1 MASFEQNTKVCHLCL
16 SVLKL
21 FRYIF
26 HVLVWGTIALHLL
39 VILAFSIPSVQEFM
53 GQQAAHLLSKKLGTQ
68 VSIGRMDYKLPSH
81 LTLYQVAINDQED
94 HELLRAGKL
103 SARIDILPLTK
114 GKISISTAQLFGT
127 HATLYQRT
135 ADSKPNFQFVL
146 DSLASRD
153 TTESALDLRVNSLI
167 MRHTSVKYD
176 RYDQPE
182 TSGLFNPNHLH
193 FSDISAHLILKTLTP
208 DSLNLKVKRLALT
221 EKSGLKIDRLA
232 FHFEGGRENCKLS
245 DFLLRMPGTNFQLGD
260 MEATYLLLGS
270 KFVKPA
276 LTYSG
281 SIKPSTITL
290 SDLSCLLPSLKTF
303 QSTLSVA
310 ADFHGRRESLKV
322 PYIKVSSTTGD
333 ISIDMEG
340 EGRRLRQEQPVWT
353 AHIHDL
359 SLSAKTINFISE
371 NMKGTRIEV
380 PEVLTRLGN
389 IHLTGVIDGIG
400 LDDIKT
406 HNQWKTDAGAV
417 DISMAMTEKKQFSG
431 KITTKGIQLNR
442 LLDDERFGL
451 LATEISVKG
460 ILPSQNAMTINAEG
474 TINQFSYN
482 NYTYHNVAVNG
493 SYNPKDIQG
502 IVTIDDPNAQLTMEG
517 LVDMRGK
524 KSIVKLQTSV
534 AKLSPKLINLTDKW
548 GDAHFSGQIDANFEA
563 SNISNAVGTL
573 DITDFL
579 MTDIQEVYRLNKLHI
594 ASGYDNN
601 IHYMKMNSDFGEA
614 EITGDFN
621 YETLTQSI
629 TNFIAINIPTLPGLP
644 ELKSNVH
651 NNFAV
656 KATIRKTD
664 WLEHLL
670 QVPLKLNGN
679 FQLNGVINDDQ
690 HQMTIECH
698 APSFTYQGNHYK
710 DARLNIL
717 SPLNTLQY
725 DASIIKQD
733 EDGHDLHLQVTGSA
747 YNNNLT
753 ASLLWDNHAD
763 ERMSGK
769 VTAKANFETTLDGE
783 ENAYITIAPSHMV
796 INGALWDIA
805 PSQIVYHNKNIDIQH
820 FNIKHEQQHL
830 TLHGIASENNTD
842 SIQVD
847 MRDIDLDYVL
857 DLVDFDAVAFSGLA
871 TGSGNLRG
879 VFGDMEADANLV
891 VNDFKF
897 EKGRMGTLHADVVWN
912 KEEQQI
918 DIHAISDDGPD
929 AITRIDGYVS
939 PERNFIDLNIK
950 AEGTHL
956 DFAHSFTESFIGSVT
971 GHGYGQLELAG
982 PLDAINLTGGLTL
995 NGRAY
1000 VKTLGC
1006 TYEMRNDSLRF
1017 IPNEIEFLQCPIYD
1031 ARGKEGI
1038 LTGGIHHKDL
1048 TNLTFDIYVKTDNLM
1063 AYDFH
1068 DFGEDTFYGTVF
1080 ASGNVGIHGREGSVV
1095 IDADVTPQQGSVF
1108 VYNAASP
1115 DAINNQEFIEWN
1127 QKEQPTVVKKSQEEE
1142 DDFRSDLTMRL
1153 KINATPNASIRLLMD
1168 PLTGDYITLRGNG
1181 ELQTQYY
1188 NKGGFSMFGTYRV
1201 TDGTYGLTIQGII
1214 KKNFT
1219 FKDGG
1224 TIVFGGDPYDATLNL
1239 QAQHTVNGVSL
1250 SDLNVGRS
1258 FSNTVRVNCLM
1269 GITGQ
1274 PRAPIL
1280 DFDLDIPNVNADE
1293 KQMVR
1298 SVINGDEEMNQ
1309 QVIYLLAVGR
1319 FYPQGANNATDVEGS
1334 QSKTSLAMQSLLSG
1348 TLSGQ
1353 INNVLGQVIKSNN
1366 WNFGANISTGD
1377 EGWNNAEYE
1386 GLISGRLLNNRLL
1399 LNGQFGYR
1407 DNATKATPSFIGDFD
1422 IRYLLFPNGNLA
1434 LKVYNQTN
1442 DRYFTKSSLNTQGIG
1457 IIMKKDFD
1465 GFSDLFGIK
1474 KRKTKK

>member
-1 MASFEQNTKVCHLCL
+1 M
-16 SVLKL
+16 KL
-21 FRYIF
+21 FKYIL
-26 HVLVWGTIALHLL
+26 HLIVWGSIALYLF
-39 VILAFSIPSVQEFM
+39 VMLAFSIPSVQQFM
-53 GQQAAHLLSKKLGTQ
+53 GRQAARLLAEKLGTE
-68 VSIGRMDYKLPSH
+68 VSIGRLDFKLPSH
-81 LTLYQVAINDQED
+81 LTLYQVDIKDQRGK
-94 HELLRAGKL
+94 ELLRAGKL
-103 SARIDILPLTK
+103 SARLDLLPLAN

-127 HATLYQRT
+127 HATLYQPT
-135 ADSKPNFQFVL
+135 ADSQPNFQFVL

-167 MRHTSVKYD
+167 MRHASVRYD
-176 RYDQPE
+176 RYDKPE

-193 FSDISAHLILKTLTP
+193 FSDISAHLILKTLTQ
-208 DSLNLKVKRLALT
+208 DSLNLKVKRLT
-221 EKSGLKIDRLA
+221 VHEKSGMQIDRLA
-232 FHFEGGRENCKLS
+232 LHFEGGRENCKLS
-245 DFLLRMPGTNFQLGD
+245 DFQLRMPGTNFQLGD

-310 ADFHGRRESLKV
+310 ADFHGRRERLQV

-333 ISIDMEG
+333 ISVDMDG
-340 EGRRLRQEQPVWT
+340 EGSRLRQKQPIWK
-353 AHIHDL
+353 ANIHDL

-371 NMKGTRIEV
+371 NLKGTHIEV
-380 PEVLTRLGN
+380 PEILTRLGN
-389 IHLTGVIDGIG
+389 IHLSGVIDGKG
-400 LDDIKT
+400 VDDIKT
-406 HNQWKTDAGAV
+406 HHQWTTDAGTV
-417 DISMAMTEKKQFSG
+417 NITMAMHQKQHFTG
-431 KITTKGIQLNR
+431 KVKTKGIKLNR
-442 LLDDERFGL
+442 LLKDDRFGL
-451 LATEISVKG
+451 LATEINVKG
-460 ILPSQNAMTINAEG
+460 TLPEKGDMTIQAEG
-474 TINQFSYN
+474 LVNQFSYN
-482 NYTYHNVAVNG
+482 NYSYKDVTING
-493 SYNPKDIQG
+493 SYSPRDIQG
-502 IVTIDDPNAQLTMEG
+502 KLSVDDPNAQLTVEG
-517 LVDMRGK
+517 LVDLRGK
-524 KSIVKLQTSV
+524 KKIVNLQTII
-534 AKLSPKLINLTDKW
+534 ANLSPKLIHLSDKW
-548 GDAHFSGQIDANFEA
+548 GDACFSGKIDANFEA
-563 SNISNAVGTL
+563 SNIGNSVGTL
-573 DITDFL
+573 DITDFR
-579 MTDIQEVYRLNKLHI
+579 MNGPKENYRLNRLHI
-594 ASGYDNN
+594 ASGYDND

-629 TNFIAINIPTLPGLP
+629 TNFVAVKIPTLPGLP
-644 ELKSNVH
+644 ELNGDTH
-651 NNFAV
+651 NNFAI
-656 KATIRKTD
+656 KATIHQSD

-670 QVPLKLNGN
+670 QVPLRLTSR
-679 FQLNGVINDDQ
+679 FQLSGIVNDDQ
-690 HQMTIECH
+690 QQMAIECH
-698 APSFTYQGNHYK
+698 IPSFTYDGNRYQE
-710 DARLNIL
+710 ARLNIV

-725 DASIIKQD
+725 DASIIKQSD
-733 EDGHDLHLQVTGSA
+733 DGDHMHLQLTGSA

-753 ASLLWDNHAD
+753 ASLVWDNRAE

-769 VTAKANFETTLDGE
+769 VTAKANFETSFDGQE
-783 ENAYITIAPSHMV
+783 TTFITIAPSQMTV
-796 INGALWDIA
+796 NNAIWEIA
-805 PSQIVYHNKNIDIQH
+805 PSQIVYQDQHIDIRH
-820 FNIKHEQQHL
+820 FDIRHGQQHL
-830 TLHGIASENNTD
+830 TLNGIASENNTD
-842 SIQVD
+842 SIDVN
-847 MRDIDLDYVL
+847 MRDIDVDYVL
-857 DLVDFDAVAFSGLA
+857 DLVDFDAVAFSGLV
-871 TGSGNLRG
+871 TGSGKIRG
-879 VFGDMEADANLV
+879 VLGELEADAGVV
-891 VNDFKF
+891 VNNFKF

-912 KEEQQI
+912 KEAKQI

-929 AITRIDGYVS
+929 AITRINGYVS
-939 PERNFIDLNIK
+939 PERNFIDLKIK

-956 DFAHSFTESFIGSVT
+956 DFAHSFTESFVGSVT
-971 GHGYGQLELAG
+971 GHADGELELAG
-982 PLDAINLTGGLTL
+982 PLDAINLTGGLRL
-995 NGRAY
+995 NGLVF

-1017 IPNEIEFLQCPIYD
+1017 IPNEIEFVECPVYD

-1038 LTGGIHHKDL
+1038 LTGGIHHQDL
-1048 TNLTFDIYVKTDNLM
+1048 TNLSFDIYVKTDDLM

-1068 DFGEDTFYGTVF
+1068 DFGSDTFYGTVF
-1080 ASGNVGIHGREGSVV
+1080 ASGNVGIHGKEGSVV
-1095 IDADVTPQQGSVF
+1095 IDADVTPRQGSVF

-1115 DAINNQEFIEWN
+1115 DAISDQEFIEWN
-1127 QKEQPTVVKKSQEEE
+1127 QKEKKTVVRKQEQTE
-1142 DDFRSDLTMRL
+1142 DDEYRSDLTMRL
-1153 KINATPNASIRLLMD
+1153 KINATPQASIRLLMD

-1214 KKNFT
+1214 KKNFI
-1219 FKDGG
+1219 FKEGG

-1269 GITGQ
+1269 NITGQ

-1319 FYPQGANNATDVEGS
+1319 FYPQGANNATDVEGN

-1399 LNGQFGYR
+1399 INGQFGYR

-1434 LKVYNQTN
+1434 MKVYNQTN

-1465 GFSDLFGIK
+1465 SFSDLFGT
-1474 KRKTKK
+1474 RRENRRNNPLNVW